1 MVWKDEKEGKMQE
14 KTSEKEVPKDL
25 RTMLNKLALAFKNPD
40 TLYVFVFKIH
50 TKFQFCD
57 Q

>member
-40 TLYVFVFKIH
+40 T
-50 TKFQFCD
+50 
-57 Q
+57 